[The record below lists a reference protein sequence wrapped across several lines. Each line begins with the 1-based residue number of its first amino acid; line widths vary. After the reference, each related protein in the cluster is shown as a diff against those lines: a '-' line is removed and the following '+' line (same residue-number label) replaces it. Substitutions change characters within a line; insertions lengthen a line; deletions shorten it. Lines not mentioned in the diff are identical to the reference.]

1 MFVSRLQ
8 QRIRENRERAKAKA
22 LASRARVN
30 NESDALS
37 QALTF
42 ATGPIIFG
50 LIGRWVDSAAG
61 TGPLF
66 LLVGIALGVV
76 GGSATLYYRY
86 QARMAELDANK
97 PWLHSSTEDV
107 VHTPRVADTYPT
119 FPTAADLSAA
129 DASSVAK

>member
-22 LASRARVN
+22 VASRARVN

-42 ATGPIIFG
+42 ATGPVIFG
-50 LIGRWVDSAAG
+50 LLGRWVDSRAG
-61 TGPLF
+61 SGPLF
-66 LLVGIALGVV
+66 LLIGIALGVA

-97 PWLHSSTEDV
+97 PWLHSSDDDV
-107 VHTPRVADTYPT
+107 VHTPCAADTLPT
-119 FPTAADLSAA
+119 FPSTGAPFEARTSAGQ
-129 DASSVAK
+129 